1 MSRSEQ
7 GKALAVAGL
16 SFACSAVVELAIKFS
31 QWWVAMIVLAIGL
44 AFMLLGFV
52 YARRKGDEEK
62 REAEAKEKARDEA
75 AQKARERDREE
86 RNKERQEDKL
96 ERQREREE
104 EQKRR
109 NLDAV
114 EAKERADKE
123 RTERDKAEEANR
135 VSTDQQELAAIQ
147 KLNGCP
153 QTDAYEA
160 FIQANRTCGNCNTM
174 YPRRQ
179 FLRNDLVHRHN
190 WLTCACLGCATKL
203 WPQGKHERMW
213 LDDYKLQVKWN

>member
-16 SFACSAVVELAIKFS
+16 SFVCTAVVELAIKFS
-31 QWWVAMIVLAIGL
+31 QWWIAMIVLAIGL
-44 AFMLLGFV
+44 AFILVGFV
-52 YARRKGDEEK
+52 YARRRGEEEK
-62 REAEAKEKARDEA
+62 HEAEAREKARDEA
-75 AQKARERDREE
+75 AQKARDQDREE

-104 EQKRR
+104 EQERR
-109 NLDAV
+109 SLDAV

-123 RTERDKAEEANR
+123 KAERDRAEEANR
-135 VSTDQQELAAIQ
+135 VSTDQQDLAAIQ

-153 QTDAYEA
+153 QTDAYQA
-160 FIQANRTCGNCNTM
+160 FVQANRTCGNCKTM

-179 FLRNDLVHRHN
+179 FIRNDLVKRHD
-190 WLTCACLGCATKL
+190 WLTCACLGCAARL
-203 WPQGKHERMW
+203 WPRGKQERMW
-213 LDDYKLQVKWN
+213 LDDYKLQVNWH